1 MDFSTLMGLIG
12 STIVIYVSIAGDGGH
27 LALFMNKHPFIIVF
41 GGSTAV
47 TVMKFGFKRF
57 FGAFKVAVRAF
68 FYKKYS
74 AEEIIEEAVKI
85 ADAARKGGLLSL
97 EGIEIQNEFM
107 KKGIQL
113 LIDGHEPE
121 VMKKTLNKEMNLTVE
136 RHMWG
141 QKVFRAIGEAGPAM
155 GMVGTL
161 MGLVLMMSNM
171 SDPKGIGPAMAVAL
185 LATFYGAVLANMV
198 ALPIAEKL
206 ELRSNEERLSKSL
219 VIDALLGIQIG
230 QNPRVIEEALKN
242 YLPRSKR
249 GNGLNDAA

>member
-1 MDFSTLMGLIG
+1 MDFGTLLGLIG
-12 STIVIYVSIAGDGGH
+12 GALVLYLSIAGDGGSIST
-27 LALFMNKHPFIIVF
+27 FMSMHPVVIVF
-41 GGSTAV
+41 GGSFVV
-47 TVMKFGFKRF
+47 TIMKFGIGRF
-57 FGAFKVAVRAF
+57 FGAFKVASRAF
-68 FYKKYS
+68 FYKKFS

-97 EGIEIQNEFM
+97 EGVEIKNDFM
-107 KKGIQL
+107 KKGVQL

-121 VMKKTLNKEMNLTVE
+121 VMKKTLNKEMFLTVE

-141 QKVFRAIGEAGPAM
+141 QKVFKAIAEAGPAM
-155 GMVGTL
+155 GMIGTL

-171 SDPKGIGPAMAVAL
+171 SDPKAIGPAMAIAL
-185 LATFYGAVLANMV
+185 LATFYGAVLANMI
-198 ALPIAEKL
+198 AIPIADKL

-242 YLPRSKR
+242 YLPSSKR
-249 GNGLNDAA
+249 GSGLNDAA

>member
-1 MDFSTLMGLIG
+1 MDFGTLFGLLG
-12 STIVIYVSIAGDGGH
+12 GLVVLYVSIAGDGGSIKT
-27 LALFMNKHPFIIVF
+27 FMNLHPVIVVF
-41 GGSTAV
+41 GGSLVV
-47 TVMKFGFKRF
+47 TVMKFGFKQF
-57 FGAFKVAVRAF
+57 FGAFKVAGRAF
-68 FYKKYS
+68 LFKKYS
-74 AEEIIEEAVKI
+74 HEEIIEEAVKI

-97 EGIEIQNEFM
+97 EGVEIKNDFM

-121 VMKKTLNKEMNLTVE
+121 VMKKMLSKEMNLTVE
-136 RHMWG
+136 RHQWG
-141 QKVFRAIGEAGPAM
+141 QKVFKAIGEAGPAM
-155 GMVGTL
+155 GMIGTL

-171 SDPKGIGPAMAVAL
+171 SDPKSIGPAMAIAL

-219 VIDALLGIQIG
+219 VIDALHGIQIG

-249 GNGLNDAA
+249 GTSVNDAA

>member
-1 MDFSTLMGLIG
+1 MDFGTLFGLIG
-12 STIVIYVSIAGDGGH
+12 GMVVLYLSIAGDGGSIKT
-27 LALFMNKHPFIIVF
+27 FMNAHPVIVVF
-41 GGSTAV
+41 GGSAV
-47 TVMKFGFKRF
+47 VTLMKFGFKQTL
-57 FGAFKVAVRAF
+57 GAFKVAGRAF
-68 FYKKYS
+68 FFKKYS
-74 AEEIIEEAVKI
+74 HEQIIEEAVRI

-97 EGIEIQNEFM
+97 EGIEINNEFM

-121 VMKKTLNKEMNLTVE
+121 VMKKILTKEMNLTVE

-141 QKVFRAIGEAGPAM
+141 QKVFKAIGEAGPAM
-155 GMVGTL
+155 GMIGTL

-171 SDPKGIGPAMAVAL
+171 SDPKAIGPAMAIAL

-249 GNGLNDAA
+249 GNSINDAA

>member
-1 MDFSTLMGLIG
+1 MDFGTLFGLLG
-12 STIVIYVSIAGDGGH
+12 GLVVLYVSIAGDGGSIKT
-27 LALFMNKHPFIIVF
+27 FMNPHPVIVVF
-41 GGSTAV
+41 GGSLVV
-47 TVMKFGFKRF
+47 TVMKFGFKQF
-57 FGAFKVAVRAF
+57 FGAFKVAGRAF
-68 FYKKYS
+68 LFKKYS
-74 AEEIIEEAVKI
+74 HEEIIEEAVKI

-97 EGIEIQNEFM
+97 EGVEIKNDFM

-121 VMKKTLNKEMNLTVE
+121 VMKKMLSKEMNLTVE
-136 RHMWG
+136 RHQWG
-141 QKVFRAIGEAGPAM
+141 QKVFKAIGEAGPAM
-155 GMVGTL
+155 GMIGTL

-171 SDPKGIGPAMAVAL
+171 SDPKSIGPAMAIAL

-219 VIDALLGIQIG
+219 VIDALHGIQIG

-249 GNGLNDAA
+249 GTSVNDAA

>member
-1 MDFSTLMGLIG
+1 MDFSTIAGLIG
-12 STIVIYVSIAGDGGH
+12 GAFVIYMSIAGDGGSIST
-27 LALFMNKHPFIIVF
+27 FMSMHPVIVVF
-41 GGSTAV
+41 GGSSVV
-47 TVMKFGFKRF
+47 TLMKFGFGKF
-57 FGAFKVAVRAF
+57 FGAFKVAGRAF
-68 FYKKYS
+68 IYKKYS
-74 AEEIIEEAVKI
+74 HEEIIEEAVRI

-97 EGIEIQNEFM
+97 EGIEIKNEFM

-121 VMKKTLNKEMNLTVE
+121 IMKKILTKEMNLTVE

-141 QKVFRAIGEAGPAM
+141 QKVFKAIGEAGPAM
-155 GMVGTL
+155 GMIGTL

-171 SDPKGIGPAMAVAL
+171 SDPKAIGPAMAIAL
-185 LATFYGAVLANMV
+185 LATFYGAVLANMI

-219 VIDALLGIQIG
+219 VIDALLGIQVG

-249 GNGLNDAA
+249 GTGINDAA

>member
-1 MDFSTLMGLIG
+1 MDFGTLLGLVG
-12 STIVIYVSIAGDGGH
+12 GLLVLYLSIAGDGGSIKT
-27 LALFMNKHPFIIVF
+27 FMNAHPVIVVF
-41 GGSTAV
+41 GGTTSV
-47 TVMKFGFKRF
+47 VLMKFGIKNFL
-57 FGAFKVAVRAF
+57 GAFKTAGKAF
-68 FYKKYS
+68 FFKKYS
-74 AEEIIEEAVKI
+74 HEEIIEEAVKI

-97 EGIEIQNEFM
+97 EGIEIKNEFM

-121 VMKKTLNKEMNLTVE
+121 VMKKILTKEMNLTVE

-141 QKVFRAIGEAGPAM
+141 QKVFKAMGEAGPAM
-155 GMVGTL
+155 GMIGTL

-171 SDPKGIGPAMAVAL
+171 SDPKSIGPAMAIAL
-185 LATFYGAVLANMV
+185 LATFYGAVVANML

-219 VIDALLGIQIG
+219 VIDALLGIQVG

-242 YLPRSKR
+242 YLPRNKR
-249 GNGLNDAA
+249 GSSVNDAA

>member
-1 MDFSTLMGLIG
+1 MDLSTLAGLIG
-12 STIVIYVSIAGDGGH
+12 SACVIYFAIAGDGGS
-27 LALFMNKHPFIIVF
+27 LKTFMSMHPVVVVF

-47 TVMKFGFKRF
+47 TLMKFGFKNF
-57 FGAFKVAVRAF
+57 FGAVKVAARAF

-74 AEEIIEEAVKI
+74 HEEIIEEAVKI

-97 EGIEIQNEFM
+97 EGIEINNDFL

-121 VMKKTLNKEMNLTVE
+121 VMKKILTKEMNLTVE

-141 QKVFRAIGEAGPAM
+141 QKVFKAIGEAGPAM
-155 GMVGTL
+155 GMIGTL
-161 MGLVLMMSNM
+161 MGLVLMMSSM
-171 SDPKGIGPAMAVAL
+171 SDPKAIGPAMAIAL
-185 LATFYGAVLANMV
+185 LATFYGAVLANMI

-219 VIDALLGIQIG
+219 VIDALLGIQVG

-249 GNGLNDAA
+249 GTSINDAA